1 MHGTRKEDGQ
11 ARQRMIH
18 VRLDSETHRKLRV
31 RVAENDLTI
40 QEWVTS
46 LIAEQLAS
54 YETARERKAK

>member
-1 MHGTRKEDGQ
+1 MHDNRNERGPAK
-11 ARQRMIH
+11 QRMIH

-31 RVAENDLTI
+31 RVAEKDVSI

-54 YETARERKAK
+54 YETRRERKPK